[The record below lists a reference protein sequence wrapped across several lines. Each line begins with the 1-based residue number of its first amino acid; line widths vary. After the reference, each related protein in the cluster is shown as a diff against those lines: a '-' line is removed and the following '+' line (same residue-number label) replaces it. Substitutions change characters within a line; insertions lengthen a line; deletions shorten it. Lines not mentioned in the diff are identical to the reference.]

1 MLGQGWDLGRAEGAR
16 FGLTEPWVLDVGR
29 NHLHSSKVD
38 AWLVEVVF
46 RRDRRAQ
53 GPVEGDVVDIVDAHR

>member
-1 MLGQGWDLGRAEGAR
+1 MLDQDWPRAEGAG
-16 FGLTEPWVLDVGR
+16 FGLAEARVLDVGR
-29 NHLHSSKVD
+29 NNLHLFKVD
-38 AWLVEVVF
+38 AWLAEVVF